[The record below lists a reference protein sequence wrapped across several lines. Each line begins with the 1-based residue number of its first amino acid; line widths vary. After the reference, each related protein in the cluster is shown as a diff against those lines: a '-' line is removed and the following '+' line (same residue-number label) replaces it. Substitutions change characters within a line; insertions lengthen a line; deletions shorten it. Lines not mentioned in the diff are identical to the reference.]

1 MASLLLLRIL
11 LPDSLM
17 WVLAV
22 ALIALLLWVPTLPET
37 VFIWAFL
44 IVVSVVWLAS
54 LNGSKDR
61 R

>member
-1 MASLLLLRIL
+1 
-11 LPDSLM
+11 LM